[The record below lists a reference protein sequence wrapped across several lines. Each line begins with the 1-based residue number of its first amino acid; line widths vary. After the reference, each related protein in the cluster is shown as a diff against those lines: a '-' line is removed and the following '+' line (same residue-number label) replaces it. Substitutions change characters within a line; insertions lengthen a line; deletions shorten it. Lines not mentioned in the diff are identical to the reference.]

1 MAKDL
6 ILVVE
11 DDLAVRR
18 GVADALRWAGFD
30 PLEAGDGD
38 LGQQLALARPV
49 RLVLLDLV
57 LPRRPGLE
65 VLQALRAARPG
76 LPVILLTALGG
87 EDDRVRGLTMGAD
100 DYVVKP
106 FSVRELLARVESV
119 LRRSAERVQGPASLA
134 VPGGEVDLMQEE
146 VRWDDGSREPLTE
159 LEANLLRYLASC
171 PGRLLSRDE
180 LLQRVWRV
188 DPRRVRTR
196 TLDMTVARLRKK
208 LRDEQAPPRVVVTV
222 RGRGY
227 RLGC

>member
-38 LGQQLALARPV
+38 LGQQLALTRPV

-119 LRRSAERVQGPASLA
+119 LRRSAERIQGPASLA

-146 VRWDDGSREPLTE
+146 VRWDDGSREPLTG